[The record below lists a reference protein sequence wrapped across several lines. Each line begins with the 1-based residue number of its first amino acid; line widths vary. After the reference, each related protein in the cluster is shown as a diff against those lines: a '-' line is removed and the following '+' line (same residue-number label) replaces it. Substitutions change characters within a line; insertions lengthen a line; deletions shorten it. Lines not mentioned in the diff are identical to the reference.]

1 VRAAVGLAVAACL
14 TATVQNFSLLS
25 PHFPLLSPH
34 FSLPQTSAQQ
44 QTPTFRSGVEYVT
57 VDVVVTDRDDR
68 PITDLTVDDFEL
80 FEEGRPQTIADF
92 AFMYTPVMT
101 REIEIV
107 PVDAPP
113 ADVVTNTP
121 PPRMSRLFVVI
132 VDDLHIIKQTIV
144 PLKRL
149 LTDFLRALTPD
160 DQVALTF
167 VGRSDLSQ
175 DFTNDIGALLR
186 AVDNVTESIGFG
198 WGAVPALRLDYL
210 GDARSTTYVLRNI
223 ARTLADVDH
232 PRRAIVYVSG
242 GLLANIGAF
251 PCPVLSANRSGCSNQ
266 ENEIAIIVREEL
278 NDIYE
283 EAARSGV
290 PIYTIDPRGLATPE
304 TSVDGWV
311 GGDTTLTWRRIRI
324 QQDRLSEIAINTG
337 GRAFINR
344 SNVTDAVRELVAENG
359 AYYLLGYYPDPFDPD
374 GEFHP
379 VEVRVKRP
387 GLRVRAR
394 KGYVAENPADQP
406 EPGQASINAA
416 LGRLTAG
423 GDIAL
428 RAFAAPLAIA
438 GGRTRT
444 SFLVEAVYPADARP
458 DTDQDELILS
468 VVAVDSDGRIRAD
481 AQRTVQA
488 TIPPESDPLRVVAID
503 GAIDVPDED
512 VTLRFGVA
520 SRALGRT
527 ATVYLPVEVPD
538 LSDGD
543 IQMGGLVIGSDL
555 RRAPT
560 LGTPPLLQTPL
571 PFQPTLS
578 REFSRADALRVFTR
592 LRWDAARGTPAIS
605 LTLRGDD
612 VVVTK
617 ESPVTDI
624 RDDGREREGTIDTPV
639 TLAGVLPGAYTL
651 EVAARLTNGRVVVRR
666 VAIDVRE

>member
-1 VRAAVGLAVAACL
+1 MRQLTAAALARGCAAVLGALMVSAL
-14 TATVQNFSLLS
+14 NFSLLS
-25 PHFPLLSPH
+25 SHFLL
-34 FSLPQTSAQQ
+34 AQDQSQRQ
-44 QTPTFRSGVEYVT
+44 QPVFRAGVEYVT

-251 PCPVLSANRSGCSNQ
+251 PCPVLAEARSGCSNQ
-266 ENEIAIIVREEL
+266 ENTIAIIVREEL

-311 GGDTTLTWRRIRI
+311 GGDTAMTWRRIRI

-624 RDDGREREGTIDTPV
+624 RDDGGEREGTIDTPV

>member
-14 TATVQNFSLLS
+14 TATVQNFS
-25 PHFPLLSPH
+25 LLSPH

-101 REIEIV
+101 REIETV

-251 PCPVLSANRSGCSNQ
+251 PCPVLAEARSGCSNQ
-266 ENEIAIIVREEL
+266 ENTIAIIVREEL

-311 GGDTTLTWRRIRI
+311 GGDTAMTWRRIRI

-344 SNVTDAVRELVAENG
+344 SNMTDAVHELVAENG

-481 AQRTVQA
+481 AQRTVQV

-624 RDDGREREGTIDTPV
+624 RDDGGEREGTIDTPV

>member
-1 VRAAVGLAVAACL
+1 
-14 TATVQNFSLLS
+14 
-25 PHFPLLSPH
+25 
-34 FSLPQTSAQQ
+34 
-44 QTPTFRSGVEYVT
+44 
-57 VDVVVTDRDDR
+57 
-68 PITDLTVDDFEL
+68 
-80 FEEGRPQTIADF
+80 
-92 AFMYTPVMT
+92 
-101 REIEIV
+101 
-107 PVDAPP
+107 VDAPP

-251 PCPVLSANRSGCSNQ
+251 PCPVLAEARSGCSNQ
-266 ENEIAIIVREEL
+266 ENTIAIIVREEL

-311 GGDTTLTWRRIRI
+311 GGDTAMTWRRIRI

-344 SNVTDAVRELVAENG
+344 SNMTDAVHELVAENG

-624 RDDGREREGTIDTPV
+624 RDDGGEREGTIDTPV